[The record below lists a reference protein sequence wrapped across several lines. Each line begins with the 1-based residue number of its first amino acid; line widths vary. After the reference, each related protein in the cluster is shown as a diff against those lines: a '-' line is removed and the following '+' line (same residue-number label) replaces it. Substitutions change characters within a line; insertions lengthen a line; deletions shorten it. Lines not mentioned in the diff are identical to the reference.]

1 MRYFISI
8 VGVVAGVLLLCFVT
22 EESGFV
28 QLLRMVDGITLVI
41 LLLVVITIMISAGLH
56 KDFIQA
62 FRLALSKGE
71 DISLPKLKRAKE
83 AVDLTIKA
91 IIGVGI
97 LISSIGA
104 VQSFAQG
111 FQETTMPCLAVSVL
125 GIVYAVMVFLLL
137 LPIQTKLKVKIMKYM
152 EE

>member
-22 EESGFV
+22 QESGFV
-28 QLLRMVDGITLVI
+28 QLLYMVDGITLVI

-83 AVDLTIKA
+83 AVDLTIKSIVGA
-91 IIGVGI
+91 GV

-111 FQETTMPCLAVSVL
+111 LQETTMPCLGVSAL
-125 GIVYAVMVFLLL
+125 GIVYAVMLFLLL